1 MLNKSKITIAC
12 FLLALLTTI
21 FPLTVS
27 ASAVNY
33 TRFSLGYENSLDG
46 HFSDA
51 DCNSSSPAALFGCGS
66 GSDGRS
72 RGVYGD
78 FDNSYF
84 LELALGRKI
93 SPLFSIEAVVSH
105 KPSFK
110 FQGEANFIGV
120 TGSQPV
126 TSEIT
131 QSSIMGFGYL
141 NLGTLFKL
149 NSSTIEPYIG
159 LGAGVA
165 RNKISSLKF
174 TFPSMAQPSYSNTPK
189 GRSLNFAY
197 AATAGLGYKLAE
209 NLTLD
214 IAYRYTDYGKVK
226 TDSGIMDS
234 QRGAAPF
241 YINIGETYTKLRAHG
256 LVAGIKYWF

>member
-1 MLNKSKITIAC
+1 MN
-12 FLLALLTTI
+12 
-21 FPLTVS
+21 VS
-27 ASAVNY
+27 ASATNY

-46 HFSDA
+46 HFRDA
-51 DCNSSSPAALFGCGS
+51 DCNSASPAALFGCGS

-78 FDNSYF
+78 FDSSYF
-84 LELALGRKI
+84 LELAVGKKI
-93 SPLFSIEAVVSH
+93 TPLFSIEAVVSH

-110 FQGEANFIGV
+110 FQGEANFDGV
-120 TGSQPV
+120 PGSQPV
-126 TSEIT
+126 SSKVT

-141 NLGTLFKL
+141 NLGSLFKL
-149 NSSTIEPYIG
+149 DTSTYEPYVG
-159 LGAGVA
+159 LGAGIA
-165 RNKISSLKF
+165 RNKISSLNL
-174 TFPSMAQPSYSNTPK
+174 TFPSMAQPSYSNTPE

-226 TDSGIMDS
+226 TDSGTMDS

-241 YINIGETYTKLRAHG
+241 YINIGETYSKLRAHAF
-256 LVAGIKYWF
+256 VAGIKYWF